1 MQLNGLKKTNK
12 KHMKKIVLL
21 LATVLT
27 TCLFSFGQEK
37 ETFTLERV
45 LKIAEDN
52 SPSLKQTKLRLVQSE
67 ENLKAQN
74 AGLKSQFSLNLD
86 PFSYQKNRNFDKR
99 TSTWYSNETKSSAGT
114 FTVSQPVK
122 FTDGTISLNNRL
134 SYQNS
139 TTGELNNETFSNKLY
154 LSIEQPLFTYNRT
167 KMALKELEW
176 SFENSKINYAIQQL
190 NIEKAVTQQFYSVYQ
205 AQKNLTIAKD
215 EFKNQEA
222 NYSLVK
228 DKVEAGLLKREELF
242 QAEVNFA
249 SSRSDLYNK
258 EVELENVKDNFKQ
271 ALGIDLDRNFLILAD
286 VSANKINVEMKA
298 AINYG
303 LMQRMELRQKEI
315 SMERA
320 LFDLIKTK
328 ANNEFKGSISA
339 SFGLL
344 GQNKSANRMFD
355 NPEDD
360 QAVSI
365 KLSIPVWDWG
375 AKRARVKASKAAIES
390 TEIDGV
396 EEKKTIEISIRK
408 ICRNL
413 PNLLTQIDIAKQNET
428 NSERTYDLN
437 LEKYKTGNLT
447 GMELQQFQN
456 QLTQKKQAL
465 TNALISYKLEVL
477 NLKIQTLWDF
487 EKNASYLPVNLLK

>member
-1 MQLNGLKKTNK
+1 
-12 KHMKKIVLL
+12 MKKIVLL
-21 LATVLT
+21 VATIIA
-27 TCLFSFGQEK
+27 TCFISFGQEK

-52 SPSLKQTKLRLVQSE
+52 SPQLKQSKLSLIQSE
-67 ENLKAQN
+67 QNLKAQN
-74 AGLKSQFSLNLD
+74 ANLKSQFSLNLD
-86 PFSYQKNRNFDKR
+86 PLSYSKNRSFDKR
-99 TSTWYSNETKSSAGT
+99 SSEWYSNETKSSSGT
-114 FTVSQPVK
+114 FTVSQPIK
-122 FTDGTISLNNRL
+122 YTDGTISLNNRL

-139 TTGELNNETFSNKLY
+139 NTAGNVNETFSNKVY
-154 LSIEQPLFTYNRT
+154 LSLEQPLFTYNRT

-176 SFENSKINYAIQQL
+176 AYENSKINYAIQQL
-190 NIEKAVTQQFYSVYQ
+190 NIEKSVTQQFYSVYQ

-222 NYSLVK
+222 NYALVK

-249 SSRSDLYNK
+249 TSKSDLYNK
-258 EVELENVKDNFKQ
+258 EIEFENTKDSFKQ
-271 ALGIDLDRNFLILAD
+271 SLGIDLDRDFLILAD
-286 VSANKINVEMKA
+286 VSTTKVNVDMPI

-303 LMQRMELRQKEI
+303 LTQRMELRQKEI
-315 SMERA
+315 SMEQA
-320 LFDLIKTK
+320 LFSLIKTK
-328 ANNEFKGSISA
+328 ADNEFKGSISA

-344 GQNKSANRMFD
+344 GQDKSASNMFA

-360 QAVSI
+360 QSVSI

-375 AKRARVKASKAAIES
+375 AKKARINASEASIES
-390 TEIDGV
+390 SKIDS
-396 EEKKTIEISIRK
+396 EEERKSIQINIRK

-413 PNLLTQIDIAKQNET
+413 PNLLAQIDIAKQNEE
-428 NSERTYDLN
+428 NSIRTYELN

-465 TNALISYKLEVL
+465 TNTLISYKLEIL

-487 EKNASYLPVNLLK
+487 EKNISYLPVNLLK